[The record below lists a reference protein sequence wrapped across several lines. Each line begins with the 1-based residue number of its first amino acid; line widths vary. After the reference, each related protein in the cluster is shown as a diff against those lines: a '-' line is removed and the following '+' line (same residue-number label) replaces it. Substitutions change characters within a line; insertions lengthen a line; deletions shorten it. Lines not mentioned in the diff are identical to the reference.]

1 MAGYKERPANI
12 MSVLRFDCRFRY
24 ASGFALDFAFVAER
38 GVTAIV
44 GPSGSGKTTVL
55 NLIAGL
61 LTPAEGMIELGE
73 TQLFDAKSSTNVPP
87 ERREI
92 GYIFQ
97 DYQLFPH
104 LSVEQNLRYGE
115 RRANHAPASF
125 GHVVNTL
132 ELSQLLKRAPASLS
146 GGEKQRV
153 ALGRALLR
161 GPRLLL
167 LDEPLNA
174 VDARL
179 RQSISEFLARAIAE
193 FKIPAVLVSHDQE
206 SIATLADEIV
216 PINGT

>member
-1 MAGYKERPANI
+1 
-12 MSVLRFDCRFRY
+12 MSVLRFDCRFGY
-24 ASGFALDFAFVAER
+24 PGGFALSFEFTAER

-61 LTPAEGMIELGE
+61 LTPADGEIELGE
-73 TQLFDAKSSTNVPP
+73 TRLFNAQASINVPP
-87 ERREI
+87 EQRGI
-92 GYIFQ
+92 GFIFQ

-104 LSVEQNLRYGE
+104 LSVEGNLQYGQ
-115 RRANHAPASF
+115 RRTQRTHASF
-125 GHVVNTL
+125 EHVVEVL
-132 ELSQLLKRAPASLS
+132 ELGSLLNRAPASLS

-153 ALGRALLR
+153 ALGRALLC

-179 RQSISEFLARAIAE
+179 RQAIGEFLSRAIAE

-206 SIATLADEIV
+206 SIAALAGEIV
-216 PINGT
+216 PINRP

>member
-1 MAGYKERPANI
+1 
-12 MSVLRFDCRFRY
+12 MSVLRFDCRFQY
-24 ASGFALDFAFVAER
+24 PSGFRLGFAFTAER

-55 NLIAGL
+55 NLIVGL
-61 LTPAEGMIELGE
+61 LTPADGVIELGE
-73 TQLFDAKSSTNVPP
+73 TRLFNSEASTNLPP

-104 LSVEQNLRYGE
+104 LSVERNLRYGQ
-115 RRANHAPASF
+115 RRTNRTHASLE
-125 GHVVNTL
+125 HVAEVL
-132 ELSQLLKRAPASLS
+132 ELRPLLNRMPASLS

-153 ALGRALLR
+153 ALGRALLC

-167 LDEPLNA
+167 LDEPLSA

-179 RQSISEFLARAIAE
+179 RQTISEFLSRAIAE
-193 FKIPAVLVSHDQE
+193 FKIPAVLVSHNQE
-206 SIATLADEIV
+206 SIAALANEIV

>member
-1 MAGYKERPANI
+1 
-12 MSVLRFDCRFRY
+12 MSVLRFDCRFCY
-24 ASGFALDFAFVAER
+24 PAGFRLSFAFTAER

-61 LTPAEGMIELGE
+61 LTPADGVIELGE
-73 TQLFDAKSSTNVPP
+73 TRLFDSKASTNLPP

-104 LSVEQNLRYGE
+104 LTVERNLRYGQ
-115 RRANHAPASF
+115 RRTKRTHASLE
-125 GHVVNTL
+125 HVVEVL
-132 ELSQLLKRAPASLS
+132 ELGPLLNRMPASLS

-153 ALGRALLR
+153 ALGRALLC

-167 LDEPLNA
+167 LDEPLSA

-179 RQSISEFLARAIAE
+179 RQTISEFLSRAIAE

-206 SIATLADEIV
+206 SIAALANEIV
-216 PINGT
+216 PIDRK

>member
-1 MAGYKERPANI
+1 

-24 ASGFALDFAFVAER
+24 PGGFALTFAFVAER

-61 LTPAEGMIELGE
+61 LTPAEGVIELGDKR
-73 TQLFDAKSSTNVPP
+73 LFDAQASIALPP
-87 ERREI
+87 EEREI

-104 LSVEQNLRYGE
+104 LSVERNLRFGQ
-115 RRANHAPASF
+115 RRANHPPARF
-125 GHVVNTL
+125 EHVVEVL
-132 ELSQLLKRAPASLS
+132 ELGSLLNRTPASLS

-174 VDARL
+174 VDVRL
-179 RQSISEFLARAIAE
+179 RQTIGEFLSRAIAE

-206 SIATLADEIV
+206 SIAALADEIV
-216 PINGT
+216 PIDRK

>member
-1 MAGYKERPANI
+1 

-24 ASGFALDFAFVAER
+24 QDGFALGFAFVAER

-61 LTPAEGMIELGE
+61 LTPADGVIELGDKR
-73 TQLFDAKSSTNVPP
+73 LFDGQASINLPP
-87 ERREI
+87 EEREI

-104 LSVEQNLRYGE
+104 LSVERNLRYGQ
-115 RRANHAPASF
+115 RRANHPPARF
-125 GHVVNTL
+125 EHVVEVL
-132 ELSQLLKRAPASLS
+132 ELGSLMNRTPASLS

-174 VDARL
+174 VDVRL
-179 RQSISEFLARAIAE
+179 RQTISEFLSRAIAE

-206 SIATLADEIV
+206 SIAALADEIV
-216 PINGT
+216 PIDRK